1 MKTPQEYIDSL
12 RGRKMQVYYMGQRI
26 EEPVDHPAFRPH
38 INSAALTYLSQPH
51 DAASAA
57 LMTAQSH
64 LNGNAINR
72 FTHIHQNTADLVTK
86 VQMLRHIGRHTGSCF
101 QRCVGWDALN
111 ALYIT
116 TFDMDRQLGTR
127 YHGRLTDFLKYV
139 QDNDLMSDG
148 AMTDP
153 KGDRSLPPSQQA
165 DPDQYVHVVERRAD
179 GIVVRGAKLHQTGAV
194 NSHEIIVM
202 PTVGLGPTEA
212 DYAVS
217 FAIPADAP
225 GLVYI
230 FGRQTNDS
238 RKVEGRID
246 QGNAEYGIVGGEAL
260 VVLNDVF
267 VPWERVFMCG
277 ETQFAGPLVERFAG
291 FHRQNYGGCKA
302 GVADVLI
309 GATALMANYQGTDK
323 AAHIRDKITEMI
335 YLTETLYCGSIACS
349 ALGTPTPSGA
359 WFIDPLLAN
368 TTKLNVTRSVY
379 ELARLAQ
386 DIAGGLIATLPS
398 EHDLANEEIGPYV
411 EKYFAGKAGVSTLA
425 RIRVARLI
433 ENMTSGT
440 ALVESMHGAGSPQA
454 MRIMLLRQANL
465 PQKIQHAQRLAG
477 IESEPKGSQ

>member
-1 MKTPQEYIDSL
+1 MKTPQEYIESL
-12 RGRKMQVYYMGQRI
+12 RGRKMEIYFMGQRI

-38 INSAALTYLSQPH
+38 IHAAALTYVAQPH
-51 DAASAA
+51 DAASAE
-57 LMTAQSH
+57 LTTAQSH
-64 LNGNAINR
+64 LTGATINR
-72 FTHIHQNTADLVTK
+72 FTHIHQNTDDLIRK
-86 VQMLRHIGRHTGSCF
+86 VKLLRHIGRHTGSCF

-116 TFDMDRQLGTR
+116 TFEMDRQLGTP
-127 YHGRLTDFLKYV
+127 YHGRLKDFLRYV
-139 QDNDLMSDG
+139 QENDLMSDG

-153 KGDRSLPPSQQA
+153 KGDRSLPPRQQP
-165 DPDQYVHVVERRAD
+165 DPDQYLHVVERRAD

-194 NSHEIIVM
+194 NSHEIIAM
-202 PTVGLGPTEA
+202 PTVGLGPNEA

-217 FAIPADAP
+217 FAVPADSP

-238 RKVEGRID
+238 RKMEGRID

-260 VVLNDVF
+260 VVFDNVF

-277 ETQFAGPLVERFAG
+277 EHQYAGPLVERFAG
-291 FHRQNYGGCKA
+291 YHRQNYGGCKT

-309 GATALMANYQGTDK
+309 GATALIANYQGTDK
-323 AAHIRDKITEMI
+323 SAHVRDKITEMI
-335 YLTETLYCGSIACS
+335 HLTETLYCGSIACS
-349 ALGTPTPSGA
+349 ALGTPTASGA
-359 WFIDPLLAN
+359 CLVDLLLAN
-368 TTKLNVTRSVY
+368 STKLNVTRHVY
-379 ELARLAQ
+379 EIARLAQ
-386 DIAGGLIATLPS
+386 DIAGGLIATMPS
-398 EHDLANEEIGPYV
+398 EHDLTDERVGCYV
-411 EKYFAGKAGVSTLA
+411 QKYFSAREGVSTTA

-477 IESEPKGSQ
+477 LDHQQAEG

>member
-1 MKTPQEYIDSL
+1 MKTQQEYIDSL
-12 RGRKMQVYYMGQRI
+12 RGRKLQVYYMGRRI
-26 EEPVDHPAFRPH
+26 DEPVDHPAFRPH
-38 INSAALTYLSQPH
+38 INAAALTYLSQPH
-51 DAASAA
+51 EAASGD

-64 LNGNAINR
+64 LTGNTINR
-72 FTHIHQNTADLVTK
+72 FTHIHQNAADLVTK
-86 VQMLRHIGRHTGSCF
+86 VQMLRHVGRHTGSCF

-116 TFDMDRQLGTR
+116 TFEMDRQLGTH

-153 KGDRSLPPSQQA
+153 KGDRSMPPGQQA
-165 DPDQYVHVVERRAD
+165 DPDQYVRVVERRAD

-202 PTVGLGPTEA
+202 PTVGLAPTEA

-217 FAIPADAP
+217 FAIPADTP

-230 FGRQTNDS
+230 FGRQTNDT
-238 RKVEGRID
+238 RKVEGYID

-267 VPWERVFMCG
+267 VPWDRVFMCG
-277 ETQFAGPLVERFAG
+277 ETLFAGPLVERFAS

-323 AAHIRDKITEMI
+323 AAHIRDKLTEMI
-335 YLTETLYCGSIACS
+335 HLTETLYCGSIACS

-359 WFIDPLLAN
+359 WLVDPLLAN
-368 TTKLNVTRSVY
+368 TTKLNVTRSIY
-379 ELARLAQ
+379 EIARLAQ
-386 DIAGGLIATLPS
+386 DVAGGLIATLPS
-398 EHDLANEEIGPYV
+398 EHDLLNQEIGPYIV
-411 EKYFAGKAGVSTLA
+411 KYFAAKAGVSTRD

-465 PQKIQHAQRLAG
+465 PQKIQHARRLAG
-477 IESEPKGSQ
+477 IASESKGS

>member
-1 MKTPQEYIDSL
+1 MKTQQEYIASL
-12 RGRKMQVYYMGQRI
+12 RGRKLQVHYMGKRI

-38 INSAALTYLSQPH
+38 INSAALTYLAQPH
-51 DAASAA
+51 PGASAE
-57 LMTAQSH
+57 LMTTQSH
-64 LNGNAINR
+64 LTGKTINR

-116 TFDMDRQLGTR
+116 TFEMDHQLGTH
-127 YHGRLTDFLKYV
+127 YHDRLKDFLRYV

-165 DPDQYVHVVERRAD
+165 DPDQYVHIVERRAD
-179 GIVVRGAKLHQTGAV
+179 GIMVRGAKLHQTGAV

-202 PTVGLGPTEA
+202 PTIGLSPAEA

-225 GLVYI
+225 GLLYI
-230 FGRQTNDS
+230 FGRQTNDT
-238 RKVEGRID
+238 RKEQGRID

-267 VPWERVFMCG
+267 IPWERVFMCG
-277 ETQFAGPLVERFAG
+277 ETQFAGPLVERFAS

-309 GATALMANYQGTDK
+309 GATALLANYQGTDK
-323 AAHIRDKITEMI
+323 AAHVRDKITEMI
-335 YLTETLYCGSIACS
+335 HLAETLYCGSIACS

-359 WFIDPLLAN
+359 WYVDPLLAN
-368 TTKLNVTRSVY
+368 TTKLNVTRHIY
-379 ELARLAQ
+379 EIARLAQ
-386 DIAGGLIATLPS
+386 DIAGGFIATLPS
-398 EHDLANEEIGPYV
+398 EHDLANEEIGPYI
-411 EKYFAGKAGVSTLA
+411 EKYFAAKAGVPTA
-425 RIRVARLI
+425 NRIRIARLI

-440 ALVESMHGAGSPQA
+440 ALAESMHGAGSPQA

-465 PQKIQHAQRLAG
+465 SQKIQHAQRLAG
-477 IESEPKGSQ
+477 LTSFAEE